1 MAMLP
6 LECNEALI
14 EFLPAARDHGAWHA
28 GTNRD
33 GVGSGFSDGF
43 GGLSIVVGGMRC
55 GIVRKIG
62 GGGRVLLLRSGSEE
76 ELKQSYIG
84 GRVGRRAGGAVVGK
98 IRFVSG
104 RCERL

>member
-14 EFLPAARDHGAWHA
+14 EFLPAARDHGAWQA
-28 GTNRD
+28 RTNRD
-33 GVGSGFSDGF
+33 GVGSGFADGF

-62 GGGRVLLLRSGSEE
+62 GGRVLLLRSGAASSEE
-76 ELKQSYIG
+76 ELKQSCIG
-84 GRVGRRAGGAVVGK
+84 
-98 IRFVSG
+98 
-104 RCERL
+104 